1 MMNGY
6 RFIAPEYAALI
17 NSINCTAYA
26 MRCEGRSDEEQRN
39 IVATGNTEGED
50 AVDSTVLDVTTE
62 SQVCDAKMFVLP
74 FAKLLTPVSPDDASL
89 FFTARYNF
97 EIDGEEVINDSAI
110 ENHLLCPACLIAGQ
124 PTASVLLLLGSPEVA
139 LLGTCQMFFLPNG
152 TRIVAT
158 INDIPSG
165 LGDLTINA
173 GAILVN
179 YTTKVRQ
186 GCLFSVGALDAAQQ
200 AYPVQYPCN
209 PTFGAAQVGET
220 SMAGSAPTAGPAAG
234 PANVGG

>member
-6 RFIAPEYAALI
+6 RFIAPEFAALI

-26 MRCEGRSDEEQRN
+26 MRCEGRSDVEQRN
-39 IVATGNTEGED
+39 VIATGNTAGTTADE
-50 AVDSTVLDVTTE
+50 TVLDVTTE

-74 FAKLLTPVSPDDASL
+74 FVKLLTPVTPDTASQ
-89 FFTARYNF
+89 FFTARFNF
-97 EIDGEEVINDSAI
+97 SIDGEDVIDDSAI
-110 ENHLLCPACLIAGQ
+110 ENHLLCPACLIAAQ
-124 PTASVLLLLGSPEVA
+124 PTTSTLLLLGSPEVA

-158 INDIPSG
+158 INDLPQG
-165 LGDLTINA
+165 LGDLIVNA
-173 GAILVN
+173 GSILVN

-209 PTFGAAQVGET
+209 PSFGASNVGET
-220 SMAGSAPTAGPAAG
+220 SMAGSSPTAGPTAGPAG
-234 PANVGG
+234 N